1 MFSKLLLIVCA
12 IGMIACTLLVI
23 RQQRIETANEI
34 ASVHRRL
41 LEQEQLLW
49 SVHGVIAEICQ
60 PAEIRKSLESIDSSW
75 KSLPSKPRKIQADT
89 SVPVA
94 LDNSTITKS
103 NLGG

>member
-23 RQQRIETANEI
+23 RQKRIETANEI

-49 SVHGVIAEICQ
+49 SVHGMIAEQCQ
-60 PAEIRKSLESIDSSW
+60 PTEIRNSLESIDSPW
-75 KSLPSKPRKIQADT
+75 KPLPAKPRKAQTET
-89 SVPVA
+89 SAKVTT
-94 LDNSTITKS
+94 DNSTNSQS